1 LARFGAISQFT
12 IIPTIGQSL
21 PTAFNPRAFFRQD
34 SRGAED
40 ARPQGQEEGRIAPTK
55 ANGIVKT
62 NVDGS
67 RMWVGDIGAD
77 GVMKVNH
84 LAVGNALI

>member
-1 LARFGAISQFT
+1 V
-12 IIPTIGQSL
+12 
-21 PTAFNPRAFFRQD
+21 PRTLDPKVKKKVA
-34 SRGAED
+34 S
-40 ARPQGQEEGRIAPTK
+40 APTK

-67 RMWVGDIGAD
+67 RMRIGDIGAD

-84 LAVGNALI
+84 LAVGNAPI

>member
-1 LARFGAISQFT
+1 MRIFDKTRAV
-12 IIPTIGQSL
+12 
-21 PTAFNPRAFFRQD
+21 PRTLDPKVKKKVA
-34 SRGAED
+34 S
-40 ARPQGQEEGRIAPTK
+40 APTK

-84 LAVGNALI
+84 LAVSNAPI